1 VKNFSDLTEQELLAL
16 AVSLE
21 EEDNRTY
28 GDFAAALRD
37 SYPGTAK
44 VFMGMADEENR
55 HRHRLLNLY
64 RQKFGEHIPL
74 IRRQDVKGFVERK
87 SVWLLRPL
95 ALDKVR
101 AQAELMEAES
111 KRFYVRAARQS
122 SDASIRQLLGDLAA
136 EEKRHEDKAAEL
148 ESHFVTADID
158 KEERQ
163 SERRLFLLQIVQP
176 GLAGLMDGSVSTL
189 APLFA
194 AALATRDSWQTLL
207 VGLAAALGAGIS
219 MGFAE
224 ALSDNGSLTGRGSPI
239 LRGVVCGLMTALGG
253 LGHALPYLIT
263 DFWTATTVAAG
274 VVAVELAVI
283 ALIRNRWMDTPIL
296 SATLQV
302 VVGGLLVFGTGVL
315 IGSS

>member
-1 VKNFSDLTEQELLAL
+1 
-16 AVSLE
+16 
-21 EEDNRTY
+21 
-28 GDFAAALRD
+28 
-37 SYPGTAK
+37 
-44 VFMGMADEENR
+44 M
-55 HRHRLLNLY
+55 
-64 RQKFGEHIPL
+64 
-74 IRRQDVKGFVERK
+74 IRRQDVRGFVERK

-95 ALDKVR
+95 GLDKVR

-111 KRFYVRAARQS
+111 KRFYLRAARLS

-136 EEKRHEDKAAEL
+136 EERRHEEKAERL
-148 ESHFVTADID
+148 ESQFVTAEVD
-158 KEERQ
+158 KDEHQ

-194 AALATRDSWQTLL
+194 AAFATKDSWQTLL
-207 VGLAAALGAGIS
+207 VGLAAAIGAGIS

-239 LRGVVCGLMTALGG
+239 LRGIVCGLMTALGG
-253 LGHALPYLIT
+253 LGHALPYLIS
-263 DFWTATTVAAG
+263 DFRTATAIAVV
-274 VVAVELAVI
+274 VVAIELAVI
-283 ALIRNRWMDTPIL
+283 AWIRNRWMDTPLL
-296 SATLQV
+296 SAAFQV

>member
-1 VKNFSDLTEQELLAL
+1 VKNFSELTEQELLAL

-28 GDFAAALRD
+28 SDFAAALRD
-37 SYPGTAK
+37 TYPGTAK
-44 VFMGMADEENR
+44 LFSAMSDEEDR
-55 HRHRLLNLY
+55 HRHRLLDLY

-95 ALDKVR
+95 GLDMVR

-111 KRFYVRAARQS
+111 KRFYVRAARHS
-122 SDASIRQLLGDLAA
+122 TDASIRQLLGDLAA
-136 EEKRHEDKAAEL
+136 EEKCHEEKAVQL
-148 ESHFVTADID
+148 ESQFVTAEMD
-158 KEERQ
+158 KEEHR

-207 VGLAAALGAGIS
+207 VGLAAAIGAGIS

-239 LRGVVCGLMTALGG
+239 LRGIVCGLMTALGG
-253 LGHALPYLIT
+253 LGHALPYLIA

-274 VVAVELAVI
+274 VVVIELAVI
-283 ALIRNRWMDTPIL
+283 AFIRNRWMDTPLL